1 MQDALS
7 MFPRGLAQPE
17 KGFRFGAD
25 ALLLACFLP
34 QGPARLLDLGTG
46 CGPVALGWLLRNA
59 EGSAVGLELD
69 PEAAACAREN
79 ATRLGL
85 DARLDVRESDV
96 RDVRGMRD
104 KPVMGES
111 SARLEPESFDLV
123 ACNPPYHAPGT
134 GRLPKD
140 AGRRAAIFH
149 GGASVDDNAVFA
161 APTLED
167 PTASNETILPA
178 QPGNHRGSRG
188 PLPSGGER
196 PGEER
201 AALAGQSPSPAP
213 TLTLPSALLC
223 DFVSAAAYALRLRGR
238 ACFVFPAE
246 RLAVLLKELAACR
259 LEPKRLRFVHPR
271 EGEPAR
277 RVLVEARKG
286 AGEGLIVEPP
296 LFLYNNARMTS
307 DALAFCP
314 FLSCNPVVNPEG
326 ERS

>member
-59 EGSAVGLELD
+59 EGTAVGLELN

-79 ATRLGL
+79 AVKLGL
-85 DARLDVRESDV
+85 EMCLEVREVDVRDARKVRDRNAVSESPARLD
-96 RDVRGMRD
+96 
-104 KPVMGES
+104 
-111 SARLEPESFDLV
+111 PESFDLV
-123 ACNPPYHAPGT
+123 SCNPPYHAPGT
-134 GRLPKD
+134 GRVPHD

-149 GGASVDDNAVFA
+149 GD
-161 APTLED
+161 ED
-167 PTASNETILPA
+167 PAGKSNFIPSAPENPAALNETVFPA

-188 PLPSGGER
+188 PLPPGGER
-196 PGEER
+196 SGE
-201 AALAGQSPSPAP
+201 GQRPSPA
-213 TLTLPSALLC
+213 LALPPALLS
-223 DFVSAAAYALRLRGR
+223 DFVATAAYALRLRGR

-271 EGEPAR
+271 AGEPAR

-286 AGEGLIVEPP
+286 GGEGLIVEPP
-296 LFLYNNARMTS
+296 LFLYNDARMTT